1 MLRATFIIHVRELES
16 PLQYVQYQQG
26 ESWRI
31 MNEEIE
37 LNNTVNKTV
46 IEFNNF
52 IHNYFNASSLV
63 NGEDQLR
70 RDGCICG

>member
-1 MLRATFIIHVRELES
+1 
-16 PLQYVQYQQG
+16 
-26 ESWRI
+26 